1 MSESGETAALPILE
15 LTVVIRVV
23 GAVVLGLLFPEE
35 LVFSALESTVGFIVY
50 LLVMSELFAE
60 SLIEGVGTNAIAA
73 LLCVPPPFE
82 GVNEVTES
90 MLLLCTATSN
100 AWLVRTR
107 NSKRGRADRCC
118 KRETETE
125 TDRQTNRQTE
135 ERQTETETEITEIE
149 NKINKS

>member
-60 SLIEGVGTNAIAA
+60 SLIEGVGTNDITA

-82 GVNEVTES
+82 GVDEVTER

-100 AWLVRTR
+100 AWMVRTR

-125 TDRQTNRQTE
+125 TDRQTDRGKTDRDRNRNN
-135 ERQTETETEITEIE
+135 R
-149 NKINKS
+149 N